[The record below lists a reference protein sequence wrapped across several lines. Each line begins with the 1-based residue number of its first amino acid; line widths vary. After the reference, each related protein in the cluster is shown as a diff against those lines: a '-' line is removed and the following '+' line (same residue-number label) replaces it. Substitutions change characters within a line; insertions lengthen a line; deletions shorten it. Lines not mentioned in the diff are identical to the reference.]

1 MKSSKFLVFRI
12 DSQQFAVRTNMVLNI
27 VEKAKI
33 INHII
38 LDGNKPFYNSAL
50 SFRGMVVPIINMH
63 EILGMKKDSSEVND
77 SVLIVEVIIAKKPEL
92 AGILIR
98 DIVEIAEFDDFFAY
112 PYIPIKNNSCADLRE
127 GIIIRNN
134 QPVIVINSSKI
145 FASNIYESKVEP
157 MNIFAN

>member
-1 MKSSKFLVFRI
+1 MRSSKFLVFRI

-112 PYIPIKNNSCADLRE
+112 PYIKNNSCADLRE